1 MHRVALGLGSVL
13 CTREGENFL
22 LIPDHETAVDFLNYK
37 AISGTV
43 VELLRDNR
51 QRALTVGIHG
61 DWGAGKSSVL
71 KMVESAMAEDE
82 NVACLWFN
90 GWAFQGFDDAKTV
103 LIEATLAELARQ
115 KSSIGRVKEVSA
127 RLIKRIDWL
136 KLAKRGGGLA
146 FTLAT
151 GVPSPDLIAETVGSL
166 RQLAGNVGSMS
177 TVDIEAKLNEAT
189 SYLKPGDERSV
200 PEEIHHFRKEF
211 VELLNEAK
219 IDQLVVLIDDLDR
232 CLPATAID
240 TLEAIRLFL
249 FVPKTAFVV
258 GADEGMIEYAVRQH
272 FPNLPM
278 VSGPIPYARH
288 YLEKLIQVPFRIPA
302 LGIQEARTYVT
313 LLLVEALVGEGHE
326 GFNMLLAKARE
337 SLNKP
342 WLGVDIS
349 QTDVRAVDPAYQDQ
363 LDAAF
368 LLAQQT
374 GPILAEGTKGNP
386 RQIKRFLN
394 SLFVRRSIA
403 AARGFSDSV
412 NETVLAKLMLAE
424 RFQQDFYEYLAAAA
438 MRASD
443 GKVVELRD
451 LEEMV
456 RDDGRSGIAVGRKE
470 SKAKEPSPQLVES
483 LKKWAE
489 REWLRRWLTLTPALG
504 AVDLRPYV
512 FVARDKRI
520 PAAPGEASDLDRL
533 LEALTRSEMAAR
545 SVEPQVE
552 ALTEGD
558 AEQVFSALRE
568 RAVSEGDFSKPPPG
582 FEGLM
587 LVAKHHPSYQTELL
601 KLLSSIEPKM
611 LGFWVVKGWNEIL
624 SDPAALGQH
633 QNLLTQWAKQ
643 DDNARLKRGASSAL
657 ATTKAV
663 R

>member
-1 MHRVALGLGSVL
+1 M
-13 CTREGENFL
+13 
-22 LIPDHETAVDFLNYK
+22 LIPDHETAVDFLNYE

-43 VELLRDNR
+43 VELLKDNR

-71 KMVESAMAEDE
+71 KMVESAMAQEE

-115 KSSIGRVKEVSA
+115 KSGIGRVKEFSA

-136 KLAKRGGGLA
+136 KLAKRGSGLA

-151 GVPSPDLIAETVGSL
+151 GVPSPDLIAETVGTL
-166 RQLAGNVGSMS
+166 QQLATNVGSMS
-177 TVDIEAKLNEAT
+177 PADIEAKLNEAA

-200 PEEIHHFRKEF
+200 PGEIHQFRKEF
-211 VELLNEAK
+211 VELLDEAK

-326 GFNMLLAKARE
+326 GFHTLLARARE

-342 WLGVDIS
+342 WLGGGIKK
-349 QTDVRAVDPAYQDQ
+349 TDARAVDPARQDQ
-363 LDAAF
+363 LDAAL
-368 LLAQQT
+368 LLAQQI

-403 AARGFSDSV
+403 VARGFSDSV
-412 NETVLAKLMLAE
+412 NEAVLAKLMLAE
-424 RFQQDFYEYLAAAA
+424 RFQQDFYEYLAAAT

-451 LEEMV
+451 LEREV
-456 RDDGRSGIAVGRKE
+456 RKNGRNEFTAGSKE
-470 SKAKEPSPQLVES
+470 AKAKKSA
-483 LKKWAE
+483 LKLDASTEKWAE

-520 PAAPGEASDLDRL
+520 LVAPGEASDLDNL
-533 LEALTRSEMAAR
+533 MEALTGSELAAR
-545 SVEPQVE
+545 SVEPQVK

-558 AEQVFSALRE
+558 AEQVFGALRD
-568 RAVSEGDFSKPPPG
+568 RAVSEGSFSKPPPG

-587 LVAKHHPSYQTELL
+587 LVAKHHPRYQKELL
-601 KLLSSIEPKM
+601 ELLDSIEPKM
-611 LGFWVVKGWNEIL
+611 LGLWVTKGWNEIL
-624 SDPAALGQH
+624 SDTEALMQY
-633 QNLLTQWAKQ
+633 QTLLARWAEQ
-643 DDNARLKRGASSAL
+643 GDNARLKAAAARAL
-657 ATTKAV
+657 ATRQKAV